1 MDGKKCVGVVAEQDG
16 KQFSI
21 YADKI
26 IIATG
31 GFSANKELLAKYA
44 PGHEVLQ
51 TSNQM
56 GATGDFVPVF
66 EKLGFKLENMGNIRV
81 FPYILAVR
89 RDLTGGSAGFLL
101 FNKNGER
108 FIDETAGNLELGI
121 ALLEQSPAYYI
132 YDSTNYNA
140 NYRLRKHTAAGYHVK
155 ADTLDELA
163 EKLGMNAENL
173 KAGIETYNK
182 AVAGECD
189 DPFRAKPGPR
199 AFDAE
204 GPYYAAHVESGV
216 HMTKGGV
223 SCNEFAQ
230 VLYAD
235 DTVVENLY
243 ACGEVTWQSG
253 GYSQSVVFGRVAGEQ
268 AAKAMAE

>member
-1 MDGKKCVGVVAEQDG
+1 
-16 KQFSI
+16 
-21 YADKI
+21 
-26 IIATG
+26 
-31 GFSANKELLAKYA
+31 
-44 PGHEVLQ
+44 
-51 TSNQM
+51 
-56 GATGDFVPVF
+56 
-66 EKLGFKLENMGNIRV
+66 MGNIRV

-108 FIDETAGNLELGI
+108 FIDETAGNLPLGL
-121 ALLEQSPAYYI
+121 ALKEQSPAYYV

-163 EKLGMNAENL
+163 EMLGMNAENL

-268 AAKAMAE
+268 AAKAIAE